1 MSNLKKIKEPKR
13 ARIGFYSAGLC
24 TYWEQF
30 EGLYN
35 CLTGYNRFIEKKLSQ
50 WGEVYNFG
58 MVDTEEKGRA
68 AGEFFNKNNVDIVFL
83 MQLPIIQVPVSC
95 RYIRLIRH
103 R

>member
-35 CLTGYNRFIEKKLSQ
+35 CLIGYNKFIEKKLSQ
-50 WGEVYNFG
+50 WGEVYNF
-58 MVDTEEKGRA
+58 
-68 AGEFFNKNNVDIVFL
+68 
-83 MQLPIIQVPVSC
+83 
-95 RYIRLIRH
+95 
-103 R
+103 

>member
-35 CLTGYNRFIEKKLSQ
+35 CLIGYNKFIEKETQ
-50 WGEVYNFG
+50 PMG
-58 MVDTEEKGRA
+58 
-68 AGEFFNKNNVDIVFL
+68 
-83 MQLPIIQVPVSC
+83 
-95 RYIRLIRH
+95 
-103 R
+103 